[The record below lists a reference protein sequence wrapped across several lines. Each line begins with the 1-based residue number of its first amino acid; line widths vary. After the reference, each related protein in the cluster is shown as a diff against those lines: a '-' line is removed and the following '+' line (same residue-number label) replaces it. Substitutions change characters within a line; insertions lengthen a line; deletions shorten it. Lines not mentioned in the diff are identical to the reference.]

1 MGLYKKI
8 DMNTD
13 PLPLSLFPPG
23 AHKRH
28 VCPFGGEKVHRT
40 FSRFRLT
47 PQGEGVSCFP
57 CPANSDR
64 VSFPLYG
71 GRAGWGLLH
80 IRFKPYMP
88 PPPGDMF

>member
-1 MGLYKKI
+1 MFMGLYKKI

-13 PLPLSLFPPG
+13 PLPLSPSRKGRGSP
-23 AHKRH
+23 
-28 VCPFGGEKVHRT
+28 V
-40 FSRFRLT
+40 FSAMSA
-47 PQGEGVSCFP
+47 Q
-57 CPANSDR
+57 SDR

-80 IRFKPYMP
+80 IRFKPHMP